1 MTTYFYENPQE
12 RETILS
18 EIIKLSQQVKKNA
31 PRCDQPIPDYLIPK
45 LILES
50 RKMNEKPQPTNPHK
64 KKILI
69 KKAAHDEDYDKK
81 LKNRVENNDLTMDD
95 VKKKRKI

>member
-1 MTTYFYENPQE
+1 
-12 RETILS
+12 
-18 EIIKLSQQVKKNA
+18 
-31 PRCDQPIPDYLIPK
+31 
-45 LILES
+45 
-50 RKMNEKPQPTNPHK
+50 MNEKPQPTNPHK